1 MILPRPMIQD
11 YYADLD
17 ELFGE
22 IKAETKKGKID
33 ELLSEAD
40 EIVGQI
46 KIEIASIT
54 NPNEKKEALSKTS
67 SYEKKIQAYKR
78 KALLGPQDDS
88 ADGGQKLS
96 SVDKSKQGLA
106 KLNGA
111 REMLAETEEVGT
123 KVLSDLAIQKEVIK
137 RSTKT
142 MKETNQE
149 LSMAQKLANKMS
161 RWWRA

>member
-96 SVDKSKQGLA
+96 SV
-106 KLNGA
+106 
-111 REMLAETEEVGT
+111 
-123 KVLSDLAIQKEVIK
+123 
-137 RSTKT
+137 RST
-142 MKETNQE
+142 NAARQP
-149 LSMAQKLANKMS
+149 Q
-161 RWWRA
+161 